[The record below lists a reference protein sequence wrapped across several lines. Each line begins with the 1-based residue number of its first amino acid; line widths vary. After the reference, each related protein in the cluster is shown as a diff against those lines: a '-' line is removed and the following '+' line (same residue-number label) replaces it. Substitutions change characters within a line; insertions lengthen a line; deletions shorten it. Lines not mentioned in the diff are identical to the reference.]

1 MALSKLGFKPGINRE
16 GTNYSNEGGW
26 FDGDKIRFRSGFVER
41 IGGWTRS
48 SNNTYI
54 GTPRKIFD
62 FVTLASENLL
72 FIGTEQKV
80 YLEDSG
86 TFNDITPIRST
97 VTLGNNPITTGSAG
111 SGVITATTQ
120 AAHGAIT
127 GDFVTFTGLTATDG
141 LTTGQ
146 LNIEH
151 IITAVPSTTTFTV
164 TTAGAATSGSTAGG
178 GNNKS
183 AAFQLNIGLTS
194 SVLGN
199 GWNAGTWGR
208 FTWGSASGS
217 LSGATL
223 RLWFA
228 DNFGE
233 DLIFNANDG
242 NIFYWDATNGATT
255 RAVLASSLTGAS
267 DVPVAVRK
275 VLVSEVDRHVIAF
288 GSNPIDSAVQDPML
302 IRFSSQESAT
312 DWTPTA
318 TNTAGDIRLA
328 KGSEIITAT
337 PTSRQILVWTDQALY
352 SMQFLGPPFTF
363 GVSLLGDNIR
373 IAGPNTVVG
382 VNDIVYWMGQENFYV
397 YDGRIQVI
405 PCTVR
410 DYVFNDMNN
419 QQSFKFHGGSISSQT
434 EIWWFYCSASSS
446 EIDRYV
452 VYNYTEKA
460 WYYGT
465 LVRTTWN
472 DRATGLRSFP
482 QATGISTDNYVY
494 NHEDGLDDFSTGS
507 AVAINAFIES
517 SDFDIGDGQQ
527 YMLINRILP
536 DLTFNGSTVSSP
548 SALFTIQS
556 RDFTGDGFS
565 ESPSGSATRT
575 ATNPVEQYTDQ
586 VFVRARGRQLS
597 IKVENTAV
605 GVKWRLGS
613 PRIDVRPD
621 GRR

>member
-1 MALSKLGFKPGINRE
+1 MPLSKLGFKPGINRE

-26 FDGDKIRFRSGFVER
+26 FDGDKIRFRSGYVER

-111 SGVITATTQ
+111 SGIITATTQ
-120 AAHGAIT
+120 AAHGAIV

-151 IITAVPSTTTFTV
+151 SITSLPSSTTFTV

-178 GNNKS
+178 GNSKS

-199 GWNAGTWGR
+199 GWSAGTWGR

-217 LSGATL
+217 LAGATL

-242 NIFYWDATNGATT
+242 AIFYWDATNGTTT

-267 DVPVAVRK
+267 DVPTTIRK

-288 GSNPIDSAVQDPML
+288 GSNPLGSAIQDPML

-373 IAGPNTVVG
+373 IAGPNVAVG
-382 VNDIVYWMGQENFYV
+382 VNDVVFWMGQENFYA
-397 YDGRIQVI
+397 YDGRIQAI

-452 VYNYTEKA
+452 IYNYSEKV
-460 WYYGT
+460 WYYGN

-482 QATGISTDNYVY
+482 QATGTDTYLY
-494 NHEDGLDDFSTGS
+494 NHEDGLDDLSTGS

-517 SDFDIGDGQQ
+517 SDMDIGDGQQ
-527 YMLINRILP
+527 YMLINKIIP
-536 DLTFNGSTVSSP
+536 DLTFNGSTASSP
-548 SALFTIQS
+548 SASFSIKS
-556 RDFTGDGFS
+556 RDFSGDSFT
-565 ESPSGSATRT
+565 ESASGSAVRT

-586 VFVRARGRQLS
+586 VFVRARGRQVA
-597 IKVENTAV
+597 IRVENTAT

-613 PRIDVRPD
+613 PRLDMRAD